1 MRISIAGK
9 VCFVLL
15 IIFSSVLIAI
25 TGYQAHRERELVLQV
40 AQTQAELFLKSY
52 LDGAANLT
60 TAADRET
67 LRQQVAANPQLVSL
81 QLFTADQAKEM
92 GAASSVTIQSLMSQ
106 SSPKK
111 QNYQLIEHGKD
122 TGLVIYRAIS
132 PAWFTPCRDCLAAN
146 QTPHWVRLEYSLN
159 AALDQIETH
168 LLTSALLLCL
178 FFGAGLLLAL
188 YIIRRQI
195 VGPLHRISLAM
206 ERASDL
212 GDHSIRLPVERNDE
226 LGRLSENFNQLMASL
241 ASSQE
246 PHKPPRHPEP

>member
-25 TGYQAHRERELVLQV
+25 TAYQAQRERELVLQV
-40 AQTQAELFLKSY
+40 AHSQAKLLLQSY
-52 LDGAANLT
+52 LDGAALMP
-60 TAADRET
+60 TAAA
-67 LRQQVAANPQLVSL
+67 RQALGERLTQHSELVSL
-81 QLFTADQAKEM
+81 QLLPHDPA
-92 GAASSVTIQSLMSQ
+92 GASSSPAMPSPHGYQVVERGADTRLVLMQSLEPGWSTACQ
-106 SSPKK
+106 ECNRQHPGP
-111 QNYQLIEHGKD
+111 QLI
-122 TGLVIYRAIS
+122 
-132 PAWFTPCRDCLAAN
+132 
-146 QTPHWVRLEYSLN
+146 RLEYSLN
-159 AALDQIETH
+159 AAFDDIETH
-168 LLTSALLLCL
+168 LLTTALLLCL

-226 LGRLSENFNQLMASL
+226 LGRLSENFNQLMESL
-241 ASSQE
+241 ASSPQS
-246 PHKPPRHPEP
+246 PPASGVSRS

>member
-25 TGYQAHRERELVLQV
+25 TAYQAQRERDLVLQV
-40 AQTQAELFLKSY
+40 AHSQAKLLLQSY
-52 LDGAANLT
+52 LDGAALLP
-60 TAADRET
+60 TAAA
-67 LRQQVAANPQLVSL
+67 RQALGQRLTQHSELVSL
-81 QLFTADQAKEM
+81 QLLPHDPAV
-92 GAASSVTIQSLMSQ
+92 ASSSPATPSPASHSYQVVEQGADTRLVLMQSLEPGWFAACEECNRQ
-106 SSPKK
+106 HPGA
-111 QNYQLIEHGKD
+111 QLI
-122 TGLVIYRAIS
+122 
-132 PAWFTPCRDCLAAN
+132 
-146 QTPHWVRLEYSLN
+146 RLEYSLN
-159 AALDQIETH
+159 AAFDDIETH

-226 LGRLSENFNQLMASL
+226 LGRLSENFNQLMESL
-241 ASSQE
+241 ASSPQC
-246 PHKPPRHPEP
+246 PPAPDVSQS

>member
-25 TGYQAHRERELVLQV
+25 TAYQAQRERELVLQV
-40 AQTQAELFLKSY
+40 AHSQAKLLLQSY
-52 LDGAANLT
+52 LDGAALLP
-60 TAADRET
+60 TAAA
-67 LRQQVAANPQLVSL
+67 RQALGERLTQHSELVSL
-81 QLFTADQAKEM
+81 QLLPHDPDGAPSSPATPSPAPHGYQVVERGADTRLVLM
-92 GAASSVTIQSLMSQ
+92 QSLEPGWFTTCQ
-106 SSPKK
+106 ECNRQHPGP
-111 QNYQLIEHGKD
+111 QLI
-122 TGLVIYRAIS
+122 
-132 PAWFTPCRDCLAAN
+132 
-146 QTPHWVRLEYSLN
+146 RLEYSLN
-159 AALDQIETH
+159 AAFDDIETH
-168 LLTSALLLCL
+168 LLTTALLLCL

-226 LGRLSENFNQLMASL
+226 LGRLSENFNQLMESL
-241 ASSQE
+241 ASSPQS
-246 PHKPPRHPEP
+246 PPASGVSQS

>member
-25 TGYQAHRERELVLQV
+25 TAYQAQRERELVLQV
-40 AQTQAELFLKSY
+40 AHSQAKLLLQSY
-52 LDGAANLT
+52 LDGAALMP
-60 TAADRET
+60 TAAA
-67 LRQQVAANPQLVSL
+67 RQALGERLTQHSELVSL
-81 QLFTADQAKEM
+81 QLLPHDPAGAPSSPAMPSPHGYQVVERGADTRLVLM
-92 GAASSVTIQSLMSQ
+92 QSLEPGWFTTCQ
-106 SSPKK
+106 ECNRQHPGP
-111 QNYQLIEHGKD
+111 QLI
-122 TGLVIYRAIS
+122 
-132 PAWFTPCRDCLAAN
+132 
-146 QTPHWVRLEYSLN
+146 RLEYSLN
-159 AALDQIETH
+159 AAFDDIETH
-168 LLTSALLLCL
+168 LLTTALLLCL

-226 LGRLSENFNQLMASL
+226 LGRLSENFNQLMESL
-241 ASSQE
+241 ASSPQS
-246 PHKPPRHPEP
+246 PPASGVSRS

>member
-25 TGYQAHRERELVLQV
+25 TAYQAQRERDLVLQV
-40 AQTQAELFLKSY
+40 AHSQAKLLLQSY
-52 LDGAANLT
+52 LDGAALLPTATARQALGQRLT
-60 TAADRET
+60 QHSE
-67 LRQQVAANPQLVSL
+67 LVSL
-81 QLFTADQAKEM
+81 QLLPHD
-92 GAASSVTIQSLMSQ
+92 
-106 SSPKK
+106 P
-111 QNYQLIEHGKD
+111 
-122 TGLVIYRAIS
+122 AIS
-132 PAWFTPCRDCLAAN
+132 PVSQSPARHGYQVVEQGADTRLVLMQSLAPGWFAACQECN
-146 QTPHWVRLEYSLN
+146 RQHPGPQLIRLEYSLN
-159 AALDQIETH
+159 AAFDDIETH
-168 LLTSALLLCL
+168 LLTTALLLCL

-226 LGRLSENFNQLMASL
+226 LGRLSENFNQLMESL
-241 ASSQE
+241 ASSPQS
-246 PHKPPRHPEP
+246 PPASGVSQS

>member
-25 TGYQAHRERELVLQV
+25 TAYQAQRERDLVLQV
-40 AQTQAELFLKSY
+40 AHSQAKLLLQSY
-52 LDGAANLT
+52 LDGAALLP
-60 TAADRET
+60 TAAA
-67 LRQQVAANPQLVSL
+67 RQALGQRLAQHSELVSL
-81 QLFTADQAKEM
+81 QLLPHD
-92 GAASSVTIQSLMSQ
+92 
-106 SSPKK
+106 P
-111 QNYQLIEHGKD
+111 
-122 TGLVIYRAIS
+122 AIS
-132 PAWFTPCRDCLAAN
+132 PALPSPARHGYQVVEQGADTRLVLMQSLPPGWFAACQECN
-146 QTPHWVRLEYSLN
+146 RQHPGPQLIRLEYSLN
-159 AALDQIETH
+159 AAFDDIETH

-226 LGRLSENFNQLMASL
+226 LGRLSENFNQLMESL
-241 ASSQE
+241 ASSPQN
-246 PHKPPRHPEP
+246 PPASGVSQS

>member
-25 TGYQAHRERELVLQV
+25 TAYQAQRERELVLQV
-40 AQTQAELFLKSY
+40 AHSQAKLLLQSY
-52 LDGAANLT
+52 LDGAALLPT
-60 TAADRET
+60 
-67 LRQQVAANPQLVSL
+67 VAARQALGQRLTQHSELISL
-81 QLFTADQAKEM
+81 QLVPHDQA
-92 GAASSVTIQSLMSQ
+92 GATPSLTTPSPAIHGYQVVEQGADTRLVLMQSLAPRWFATCQECNLQHSG
-106 SSPKK
+106 P
-111 QNYQLIEHGKD
+111 QLI
-122 TGLVIYRAIS
+122 
-132 PAWFTPCRDCLAAN
+132 
-146 QTPHWVRLEYSLN
+146 RLEYSLN
-159 AALDQIETH
+159 AALDDIETH
-168 LLTSALLLCL
+168 LLTTALLLCL

-226 LGRLSENFNQLMASL
+226 LGRLSENFNHLMESL
-241 ASSQE
+241 ASPPKSHPASGVSQS
-246 PHKPPRHPEP
+246 

>member
-25 TGYQAHRERELVLQV
+25 TAYQAQRERDLVLQV
-40 AQTQAELFLKSY
+40 AHSQAKLLLQSY
-52 LDGAANLT
+52 LDGAALLPTATARQALGQRLT
-60 TAADRET
+60 QHSE
-67 LRQQVAANPQLVSL
+67 LVSL
-81 QLFTADQAKEM
+81 QLLPHD
-92 GAASSVTIQSLMSQ
+92 
-106 SSPKK
+106 P
-111 QNYQLIEHGKD
+111 
-122 TGLVIYRAIS
+122 AIS
-132 PAWFTPCRDCLAAN
+132 PVSPSPARHGYQVVEQGADTRLVLMQSLEPGWFTACQECNRQHPGPQLI
-146 QTPHWVRLEYSLN
+146 RLEYSLN
-159 AALDQIETH
+159 AAFDDIETH
-168 LLTSALLLCL
+168 LLTTALLLCL

-226 LGRLSENFNQLMASL
+226 LGRLSENFNQLMESL
-241 ASSQE
+241 ASSPQS
-246 PHKPPRHPEP
+246 PPASGVSQS

>member
-25 TGYQAHRERELVLQV
+25 TAYQAQRERELVLQV
-40 AQTQAELFLKSY
+40 AHSQAKLLLQSY
-52 LDGAANLT
+52 LDGAALMP
-60 TAADRET
+60 TAAA
-67 LRQQVAANPQLVSL
+67 RQALGERLTQHSELVSL
-81 QLFTADQAKEM
+81 QLLPHDPAGASSSPATPSPAPHGYQVVERGADTRLVLMQSLEPGWFTACQECNLQHS
-92 GAASSVTIQSLMSQ
+92 GPQFI
-106 SSPKK
+106 
-111 QNYQLIEHGKD
+111 
-122 TGLVIYRAIS
+122 
-132 PAWFTPCRDCLAAN
+132 
-146 QTPHWVRLEYSLN
+146 RLEYSLN
-159 AALDQIETH
+159 AAFDDIETH
-168 LLTSALLLCL
+168 LLTTALLLCL

-226 LGRLSENFNQLMASL
+226 LGRLSENFNQLMESL
-241 ASSQE
+241 ASSPQS
-246 PHKPPRHPEP
+246 PPASGVSQS

>member
-25 TGYQAHRERELVLQV
+25 TAYQAQRERDLVLQV
-40 AQTQAELFLKSY
+40 AHSQAKLLLQSY
-52 LDGAANLT
+52 LDGAALLPTATARQALGQRLT
-60 TAADRET
+60 QHSE
-67 LRQQVAANPQLVSL
+67 LVSL
-81 QLFTADQAKEM
+81 QLLPHD
-92 GAASSVTIQSLMSQ
+92 
-106 SSPKK
+106 P
-111 QNYQLIEHGKD
+111 
-122 TGLVIYRAIS
+122 AIS
-132 PAWFTPCRDCLAAN
+132 PASPSPARHGYQVVEQGADTRLVLMQSLAPGWFAACQECN
-146 QTPHWVRLEYSLN
+146 RQHPGPQLIRLEYSLN
-159 AALDQIETH
+159 AAFDDIETH
-168 LLTSALLLCL
+168 LLTTALLLCL

-226 LGRLSENFNQLMASL
+226 LGRLSENFNQLMESL
-241 ASSQE
+241 ASSPQS
-246 PHKPPRHPEP
+246 PPASGVSQS